1 MLLPARLLSVSV
13 FLICFSLGFTV
24 SVHRDSICYLQELC
38 GIHPSKA
45 FQLSE
50 LSLDVCTGLSCK
62 GSVNHPLIL
71 GCLRVERD
79 VCPECFTQSLI
90 KIGGVLIRFL
100 DYHNFGHFGE
110 HFGSLSKSMEKGIM
124 VSAHGFLSFSG

>member
-38 GIHPSKA
+38 GIHHREA
-45 FQLSE
+45 FQLLE
-50 LSLDVCTGLSCK
+50 LPLDVCTGLSRK

-71 GCLRVERD
+71 GCLRVKPGVCLER
-79 VCPECFTQSLI
+79 FTQSFI
-90 KIGGVLIRFL
+90 EISEDLIRFL
-100 DYHNFGHFGE
+100 DYCCNFGHIVGFFVS
-110 HFGSLSKSMEKGIM
+110 HSKSM
-124 VSAHGFLSFSG
+124 

>member
-1 MLLPARLLSVSV
+1 M
-13 FLICFSLGFTV
+13 V
-24 SVHRDSICYLQELC
+24 SVHKDFICYLQELC

-50 LSLDVCTGLSCK
+50 LSLDVCTGLSRK

-71 GCLRVERD
+71 GCLRVGRG

-90 KIGGVLIRFL
+90 KIGGVLTHFL
-100 DYHNFGHFGE
+100 DYRCNFGHIGE
-110 HFGSLSKSMEKGIM
+110 LFGSRSKSMEKGIM
-124 VSAHGFLSFSG
+124 VSAQGFLSFSG

>member
-38 GIHPSKA
+38 GIHHREA
-45 FQLSE
+45 FQLLE
-50 LSLDVCTGLSCK
+50 LPLDVCTGLSRK

-71 GCLRVERD
+71 GCLRVKPGVCLER
-79 VCPECFTQSLI
+79 FTQSFI
-90 KIGGVLIRFL
+90 KIGGRGVSYAFWIIVVIL
-100 DYHNFGHFGE
+100 DI
-110 HFGSLSKSMEKGIM
+110 L
-124 VSAHGFLSFSG
+124 VGFLAPA